1 MSTAAGLRT
10 YFYRVLLPHGKVKSG
25 FLRLLV
31 ERDHSVR
38 LRLEQTT
45 EGAVLNLVRLPAW
58 FTAVNDLRLRLF
70 RRHVRQQDLAG
81 FLRDMGI
88 MLDAGVPMME
98 ALKTLVED
106 ESGDD
111 GVAELAQRV
120 HTDLG
125 SGMRMPQSF
134 ARHPDVF
141 PETVRN
147 LAEIGDQSGELPRML
162 LESAS
167 HIERLIDI
175 RRDIRTALIY
185 PVLVFTTILGV
196 GFFWLYYVVPNMAQL
211 GFPLAEV
218 SASGDAVITK
228 VAGSGGCVTVATCT
242 EQLLYEIEN
251 PARYLQPDVVAD
263 FSQVQLTQLGPDR
276 VQVTG
281 GRGHPRTDTLKVTLG
296 YRDGFIGE
304 GQMSYAGPGAQA
316 RGQLALDLV
325 RQRLADAGYGEFE
338 ARYDLIGVNAI
349 LGPSSPA
356 QSEPAEVRARV
367 ALRVPT
373 LQHAQHVAHEVEALY
388 TNGPAGG
395 GGATR
400 AVREVI
406 AAAAVL
412 MPRESVHTST
422 VLLNAEGH

>member
-38 LRLEQTT
+38 LRLEQST
-45 EGAVLNLVRLPAW
+45 EGAVLSLVRLPAW
-58 FTAVNDLRLRLF
+58 VTALNDLRMRLF

-98 ALKTLVED
+98 ALKTLVDD

-211 GFPLAEV
+211 FKQLQAKLPPLTQWLIAVSDALVHYLVLFAVGVVLLVMLLMWLYRSIPGFKLACHELLHRLPIARTLSTSSGMAFISEHLALLVRAGLDFMLSLDVLSRATTDQYYRERLLRVRDGVARGEGIGASMRRVGGFPAMAVRMISVGEESGSLDKQLDRLA
-218 SASGDAVITK
+218 
-228 VAGSGGCVTVATCT
+228 T
-242 EQLLYEIEN
+242 EYRKRL
-251 PARYLQPDVVAD
+251 DVVVK
-263 FSQVQLTQLGPDR
+263 SLGEIIKPALILLA
-276 VQVTG
+276 G
-281 GRGHPRTDTLKVTLG
+281 AL
-296 YRDGFIGE
+296 FIF
-304 GQMSYAGPGAQA
+304 
-316 RGQLALDLV
+316 LIVALLLPIYDLV
-325 RQRLADAGYGEFE
+325 RQS
-338 ARYDLIGVNAI
+338 VNHS
-349 LGPSSPA
+349 L
-356 QSEPAEVRARV
+356 
-367 ALRVPT
+367 
-373 LQHAQHVAHEVEALY
+373 
-388 TNGPAGG
+388 GG
-395 GGATR
+395 G
-400 AVREVI
+400 
-406 AAAAVL
+406 
-412 MPRESVHTST
+412 
-422 VLLNAEGH
+422 